1 MVLSIRA
8 HELLLKQSNFTNMQ
22 EQFRSLIPSSD
33 IPDTKEEYHKEM
45 IEKSKAAVAKKRI
58 KGVKFILGDISLA
71 RESGIKSDLIIFDM
85 VLHHIS
91 SPTKTFNDA
100 ASLLNEGGY
109 LLIIDTNKKRMKAD
123 GGLWRQTIH
132 WDSEYIVTINA
143 KENMAFSPDNFF
155 QISTYVLNRQSLI
168 LMSSSTTKRDFSFMG
183 KFLMIGLVL
192 LILAMFANIF
202 FRIPAMSLAISG
214 VAVLIFSGFILYDVN
229 RIVRGGET
237 NYIMA
242 TLSLYL
248 DIYNLFVH
256 LLHILMAVM
265 GRR

>member
-1 MVLSIRA
+1 MQNNFDVSAQSQSVLATNKVLRNTYA
-8 HELLLKQSNFTNMQ
+8 LLGF
-22 EQFRSLIPSSD
+22 SLIPTVIGALIGMTMNFGFMAQSPMMS
-33 IPDTKEEYHKEM
+33 
-45 IEKSKAAVAKKRI
+45 
-58 KGVKFILGDISLA
+58 FILILAGMFGMFYLIRKNKNNSLGVVFLLGLTFLMGILLGPILQA
-71 RESGIKSDLIIFDM
+71 AFSLSNGGQLVSLSAGGTATIFLVLSGI
-85 VLHHIS
+85 
-91 SPTKTFNDA
+91 A
-100 ASLLNEGGY
+100 
-109 LLIIDTNKKRMKAD
+109 
-123 GGLWRQTIH
+123 
-132 WDSEYIVTINA
+132 
-143 KENMAFSPDNFF
+143 
-155 QISTYVLNRQSLI
+155 
-168 LMSSSTTKRDFSFMG
+168 STTKRDFSFMG